1 MSLKRQEV
9 RHARTKSQIHRTH
22 GSDSYEHEPRNKA
35 QRELGKLIVR
45 EALNESTCLKHEINT
60 CLCDA
65 CHSERLDIQAEI
77 DLECDTGDCK
87 TPNCFGIPD
96 DSHGYCR
103 YCFQDM
109 QDTAFEAYADRFSSE

>member
-1 MSLKRQEV
+1 MSLKRQV
-9 RHARTKSQIHRTH
+9 
-22 GSDSYEHEPRNKA
+22 A
-35 QRELGKLIVR
+35 QRAIR
-45 EALNESTCLKHEINT
+45 EALNESACLKHEINT
-60 CLCDA
+60 CLCDT

-77 DLECDTGDCK
+77 DLECGTGDCK
-87 TPNCFGIPD
+87 TPHCFGIPD